1 MIKRNLQY
9 ISLRFETQI
18 ITNLRA
24 RSSIVF
30 FITIIHRLK
39 LVLNDNVSLLTYLH
53 MKKWLFLLIF
63 KNNLDYKN
71 NW

>member
-53 MKKWLFLLIF
+53 MKK
-63 KNNLDYKN
+63 
-71 NW
+71 